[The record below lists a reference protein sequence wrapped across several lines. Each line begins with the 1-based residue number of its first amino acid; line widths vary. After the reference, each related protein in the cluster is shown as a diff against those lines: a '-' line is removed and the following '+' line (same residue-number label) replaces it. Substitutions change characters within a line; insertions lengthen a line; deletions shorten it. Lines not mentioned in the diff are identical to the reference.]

1 MLRHNRGVQRTALTM
16 LTLIAL
22 AACNREAET
31 RTGNQEETM
40 TAQGTFDVKVI
51 PQPADAPE
59 AGPFGRLF
67 LDQQFHGALEG
78 SSKGTM
84 LGTQNEADGSGG
96 YVALELV
103 TGTLNGKRG
112 SFVLQHNGT
121 MSGGAYTMNVNVVPG
136 SGTGELAGIS
146 GRMTIIIEGKEHRY
160 DFAYLLGTS

>member
-1 MLRHNRGVQRTALTM
+1 
-16 LTLIAL
+16 
-22 AACNREAET
+22 
-31 RTGNQEETM
+31 
-40 TAQGTFDVKVI
+40 
-51 PQPADAPE
+51 
-59 AGPFGRLF
+59 
-67 LDQQFHGALEG
+67 
-78 SSKGTM
+78 M

-136 SGTGELAGIS
+136 SGTGELVGIS
-146 GRMTIIIEGKEHRY
+146 GRMTVIIEGKEHRY